1 MKKIL
6 QTFFKYWIRPWAPF
20 VLLFTPLAFADNEI
34 TIEQAGDNLDLQIDQ
49 FGADNVI
56 KMQDANAAISD
67 SLKVSQN
74 EDGSFTLEWD
84 KEDPQWKFLNGLTSQ
99 EIQTMI
105 ETVVKDGLD
114 SDE

>member
-1 MKKIL
+1 
-6 QTFFKYWIRPWAPF
+6 
-20 VLLFTPLAFADNEI
+20 
-34 TIEQAGDNLDLQIDQ
+34 
-49 FGADNVI
+49 
-56 KMQDANAAISD
+56 MQDANAATSD

-84 KEDPQWKFLNGLTSQ
+84 KDDPRWNFLNGLTSQ

>member
-1 MKKIL
+1 MK
-6 QTFFKYWIRPWAPF
+6 
-20 VLLFTPLAFADNEI
+20 
-34 TIEQAGDNLDLQIDQ
+34 
-49 FGADNVI
+49 
-56 KMQDANAAISD
+56 DANAATSD

-84 KEDPQWKFLNGLTSQ
+84 KEDPQWSFLNGLTSK
-99 EIQTMI
+99 EITAII

>member
-1 MKKIL
+1 
-6 QTFFKYWIRPWAPF
+6 
-20 VLLFTPLAFADNEI
+20 
-34 TIEQAGDNLDLQIDQ
+34 
-49 FGADNVI
+49 
-56 KMQDANAAISD
+56 MQNANAATSD

-84 KEDPQWKFLNGLTSQ
+84 KEDPRWNFLNGLTSQ